1 MVNSE
6 DWQRVPGLGIVGAVS
21 MMVVALLEECVV
33 SGLSGTYPHNHPR
46 RTIMLYFKVKTTTT
60 QRCREKGKSTR
71 DCVQKIGT
79 P

>member
-46 RTIMLYFKVKTTTT
+46 RTIMLYFKVLKKNH
-60 QRCREKGKSTR
+60 RDVEKKEKALEIVYKR
-71 DCVQKIGT
+71 
-79 P
+79 

>member
-33 SGLSGTYPHNHPR
+33 SGLSVTYPHNHPR
-46 RTIMLYFKVKTTTT
+46 RTIKLYFKFKKTHTDV
-60 QRCREKGKSTR
+60 EKKEKALEIVYKG
-71 DCVQKIGT
+71 
-79 P
+79 

>member
-46 RTIMLYFKVKTTTT
+46 RTIMLYFKVKNKTKH
-60 QRCREKGKSTR
+60 RDVEKKKKALEIVYKR
-71 DCVQKIGT
+71 
-79 P
+79 